1 MSNPEVEVTEVEAQ
15 EVIVEDTQLA
25 HVFDPA
31 ALARSIEAILMVV
44 DERQRVNP
52 GIRSSRHPRSRTLF

>member
-1 MSNPEVEVTEVEAQ
+1 MRIIMSNPEVEVTEVEAQ
-15 EVIVEDTQLA
+15 EVIVEDTQLS

-44 DERQRVNP
+44 DESP
-52 GIRSSRHPRSRTLF
+52 S